1 MARYFNGIRFT
12 KVQNEVNEEWYDWL
26 SDEVSIPYLENKKLP
41 IYLEFNNNELDQ
53 FQKEIEITVKNLLRL
68 NESDRKQTKKH
79 LFAYYKDIE
88 YVIGEE
94 ELEDMPPL
102 KTDKEIFNYIQL
114 TRLSIGKSIITSNFY
129 ANFSGSCD
137 WEIEHGVSI
146 SFLWGK
152 ELAMVSS
159 ISHICNSDAY
169 GDKDKDQNIYIGSN
183 IKTTLE

>member
-1 MARYFNGIRFT
+1 MDRHFNGIRFT
-12 KVQNEVNEEWYDWL
+12 KVQNEINEEWYDWL
-26 SDEVSIPYLENKKLP
+26 SDEVSILYLDHKKLR
-41 IYLEFNNNELDQ
+41 IYLEFNDKELDQ
-53 FQKEIEITVKNLLRL
+53 FQKEIDITVKNTLRL
-68 NESDRKQTKKH
+68 GKRDRKQTKKH

-94 ELEDMPPL
+94 ELEDMTIL
-102 KTDKEIFNYIQL
+102 KTDEEIFNYIDL

-129 ANFSGSCD
+129 ANFSGNCN

-169 GDKDKDQNIYIGSN
+169 VDKDKDRYIYIGSN
-183 IKTTLE
+183 IKTTIK